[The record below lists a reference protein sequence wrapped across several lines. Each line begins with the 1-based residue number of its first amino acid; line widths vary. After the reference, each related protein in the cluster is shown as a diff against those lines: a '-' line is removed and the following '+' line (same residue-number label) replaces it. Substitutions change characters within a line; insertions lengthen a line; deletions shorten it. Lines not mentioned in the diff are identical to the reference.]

1 MRKLISAFA
10 ISAITAAMLT
20 ACGGDDSNDTPPPHP

>member
-20 ACGGDDSNDTPPPHP
+20 ACGGSDDNDTPPPQF